1 MNKNKLLHLVID
13 KWPVKVLSL
22 AAALIISIFYRM
34 STLETR
40 FFTVPLRIES
50 NDIFTPVNFLVTGVR
65 ISVRG
70 EAEGIQTILEDDIEV
85 YIDLSRYTSEGSY
98 RAPVHI
104 RKKGS
109 ALGIEPLEISVLPIE
124 IPVILELRIRQSIPV
139 FPVFRGTPAEGYE
152 LTNQMI
158 IPDRVTVEGPRSAIS
173 EIIGFNTETI
183 DLDRRFEDFT
193 TRVNILDSDPLVTI
207 HGDRM
212 IEYRGTIRAI
222 PRELPEEEPEPDD
235 EVQPEEEPEEEDE
248 NENGDNEQ

>member
-22 AAALIISIFYRM
+22 AAAIVISIFYRM

-50 NDIFTPVNFLVTGVR
+50 NDTFTPVNFLVTGVR
-65 ISVRG
+65 ISLRG
-70 EAEGIQTILEDDIEV
+70 EAEGIQPILEDDIEA

-98 RAPVHI
+98 RAPVQI

-124 IPVILELRIRQSIPV
+124 IPVILELRVRQSIPV
-139 FPVFRGTPAEGYE
+139 FPVLRGTPAEGYE

-158 IPDRVTVEGPRSAIS
+158 IPDRITVEGPRSALN
-173 EIIGFNTETI
+173 ELIGFNTETI
-183 DLDRRFEDFT
+183 DLERRFEDFT
-193 TRVNILDSDPLVTI
+193 ARVNIINDDPLVLI
-207 HGDRM
+207 QGDRM
-212 IEYRGTIRAI
+212 IEYRGAIRAI
-222 PRELPEEEPEPDD
+222 PRELPEEEIEPDD
-235 EVQPEEEPEEEDE
+235 DVQPEDEDE
-248 NENGDNEQ
+248 SGDDEQ